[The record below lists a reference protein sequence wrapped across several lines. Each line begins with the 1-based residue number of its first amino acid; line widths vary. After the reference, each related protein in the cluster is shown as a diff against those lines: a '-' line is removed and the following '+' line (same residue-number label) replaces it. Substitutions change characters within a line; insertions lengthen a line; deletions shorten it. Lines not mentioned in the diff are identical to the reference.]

1 MKHAEFERG
10 SREIVTAGRI
20 FVFALTVLLVKAG
33 STSLGQ
39 EPKGGSP
46 QANKLVVKVGQGEET
61 INRNIYGHFA
71 EHLGRCIY
79 DGFWVGEDSCIPNT
93 RGVRNDV
100 VAALRAIKIPVLRWP
115 GGCFADTYHWKD
127 GIGPRQKRPP
137 IVNVFWGGVTEK
149 NEFGTH
155 EFLDLCEQLGCEPY
169 ICGNVGSGTVR
180 ELQEWVEYT
189 TLDGEGPMSNLRRQ
203 NGRDKP
209 WKVKYWGIGNENW
222 GCGGRMRPEYY
233 ADLYRRFSTYVRGY
247 GDNQVYRIGC
257 GAGGRNLQWTEVVMR
272 EAGRGMQ
279 ALAFHYYCGSG
290 RGKKLA
296 AEFDEGD
303 WFAQLQRAL
312 RMDEL
317 VIKHS
322 EIMEKYDPERRVDV
336 IVDEWGTW
344 HRTEP
349 GTNPRFLYQQNTLH
363 DALVAGVTL
372 NIFNNHCD
380 RVKMANIAQTVNVLQ
395 AMILT
400 EGPKMILTPTY
411 HVFEMYKVH
420 HDATMLPIELQC
432 ADYTFGE
439 GKIPSLNVSASRD
452 SAGRIHISVC
462 NLDPKREAGLSCELK
477 SGQAAKVTGR
487 VLTHE
492 DMNAHN
498 TFDNPEVVKPG
509 VFEGAKLKGDAL
521 TVTVP
526 AKSVIVLELE

>member
-1 MKHAEFERG
+1 MRHAELKRA
-10 SREIVTAGRI
+10 SRVSRTAEEILIFGLIVFLATAG
-20 FVFALTVLLVKAG
+20 TV
-33 STSLGQ
+33 SLGQ
-39 EPKGGSP
+39 VPEGAAP
-46 QANKLVVKVGQGEET
+46 ANKLVVSADKGAET

-79 DGFWVGEDSCIPNT
+79 DGFWVGEDSSIPNT
-93 RGVRNDV
+93 RGIRNDV

-127 GIGPRQKRPP
+127 GVGPRDKRPP

-189 TLDGEGPMSNLRRQ
+189 TFDGDGPMSNLRRQ

-222 GCGGRMRPEYY
+222 GCGGRMRPEFY
-233 ADLYRRFSTYVRGY
+233 ADQYRRFSTYVRGY
-247 GDNQVYRIGC
+247 GNNNVFRIAC
-257 GAGGRNLQWTEVVMR
+257 GANSRNFEWTRVLMLQ
-272 EAGRGMQ
+272 AGKSMQ
-279 ALAFHYYCGSG
+279 GLAFHYYCGSG
-290 RGKKLA
+290 TRKKLA
-296 AEFDEGD
+296 AEFDEAD

-312 RMDEL
+312 RMNEL
-317 VIKHS
+317 VVTHS
-322 EIMEKYDPERRVDV
+322 EIMEEYDPEKKVDV
-336 IVDEWGTW
+336 ICDEWGTW

-349 GTNPRFLYQQNTLH
+349 GTNRRFLYQQNTLH

-411 HVFEMYKVH
+411 HVYEMYKVH
-420 HDATMLPIELQC
+420 HDATMLPIELRC
-432 ADYTFGE
+432 DDYTFGE
-439 GKIPSLNVSASRD
+439 EKIPSLSASASKD
-452 SAGRIHISVC
+452 SAGKIHISLC
-462 NLDPKREAGLSCELK
+462 NMDPKRDAAVSCELK
-477 SGQAAKVTGR
+477 GAKESRVSGR
-487 VLTHE
+487 VLTS
-492 DMNAHN
+492 DDINAHN
-498 TFDNPEVVKPG
+498 TFDKPRTIEPL
-509 VFEGAKLKGDAL
+509 VFPAVKLKGDEL
-521 TVTVP
+521 TVTLP
-526 AKSVIVLELE
+526 AKSVVVLEVE